1 MITEIE
7 KLRKKLND
15 MVEVYDCDSSEVLE
29 LSREMDNL
37 ILDYYLL
44 NEKQGTLE
52 TNK

>member
-1 MITEIE
+1 MITEME

-15 MVEVYDCDSSEVLE
+15 MVEIYDCDSSEVLE

-37 ILDYYLL
+37 ILDYLL